1 MLSCM
6 LLMINITISNLC
18 DVLNTRTMNH
28 PIWAKHGPISDSL
41 HRGTPFQFQFQWIPL
56 LIRTLKG
63 YTNVSMLCASLACSQ
78 PKDDRNGNENVKRA
92 IDLDQQNNNSARTAG
107 FFVHL
112 FAVTAWLRPWNS
124 LTERFTEDV
133 NSPQLIFLSPS
144 KLGLGPQE
152 TSSEKIS
159 LHLAL
164 KASWNNLKK
173 NFEEKRKLFYND
185 AFAAVTVV
193 VAKAP

>member
-1 MLSCM
+1 
-6 LLMINITISNLC
+6 MINITISNLC

-28 PIWAKHGPISDSL
+28 PIWAKNGPISDSL

-107 FFVHL
+107 FFVQPRPQGA
-112 FAVTAWLRPWNS
+112 FPWLWGRPA
-124 LTERFTEDV
+124 
-133 NSPQLIFLSPS
+133 P
-144 KLGLGPQE
+144 
-152 TSSEKIS
+152 
-159 LHLAL
+159 
-164 KASWNNLKK
+164 KAR
-173 NFEEKRKLFYND
+173 EKRPGDEVVLRTFICRHCMTTTVKFPHRTFYGGRKLTTTNFS
-185 AFAAVTVV
+185 FSF
-193 VAKAP
+193 

>member
-28 PIWAKHGPISDSL
+28 PIWAKKGPTNDSL

-63 YTNVSMLCASLACSQ
+63 YTDVSMLSASLACSQ
-78 PKDDRNGNENVKRA
+78 PNDDRHGNENVKRA
-92 IDLDQQNNNSARTAG
+92 IDLLDQQNINSSRTAG

-112 FAVTAWLRPWNS
+112 FAVSTWLRPWKS
-124 LTERFTEDV
+124 LTERCTEEV
-133 NSPQLIFLSPS
+133 NSPQLIFFFS
-144 KLGLGPQE
+144 
-152 TSSEKIS
+152 
-159 LHLAL
+159 
-164 KASWNNLKK
+164 
-173 NFEEKRKLFYND
+173 F
-185 AFAAVTVV
+185 
-193 VAKAP
+193 

>member
-1 MLSCM
+1 
-6 LLMINITISNLC
+6 MINITISNLC
-18 DVLNTRTMNH
+18 DVLNTRTMNQS
-28 PIWAKHGPISDSL
+28 IWAKHGPISDSL

-63 YTNVSMLCASLACSQ
+63 HTNVSLLCASLACSQ
-78 PKDDRNGNENVKRA
+78 PNDDRNGNENVKRA
-92 IDLDQQNNNSARTAG
+92 IDLDQQNINSARSAG

-112 FAVTAWLRPWNS
+112 FAVTTWLRPWNS
-124 LTERFTEDV
+124 LTERCTAEV
-133 NSPQLIFLSPS
+133 NSPQLIFFSPS

-159 LHLAL
+159 LHLETI
-164 KASWNNLKK
+164 SK

-185 AFAAVTVV
+185 VFAAVTVV
-193 VAKAP
+193 VALIKAP